1 MRALR
6 CSATF
11 AFVLAMSACAPAPGP
26 GVLGYDEFKAQAFHD
41 PETDT
46 YVVNGDEL
54 IDSEQAMRDAYDA
67 YVESAAQAR
76 DAEDGIATASQDLI
90 VNRVS
95 GRDDKWA
102 AATAGNLT
110 FCVSQASFG
119 SRYTAV
125 VNAMNSATGAWE
137 ATARVNYVHATASDA
152 NCTRNTTGVVFN
164 VRQVSGAGFLARS
177 FFPSSSRANREVLI
191 DSTSFGTITP
201 FTLAGILRHELGH
214 TLGFRHEHTRPEAR
228 TCFEDNNWRALTTYD
243 AASVMH
249 YPQCNGTNRGDLVL
263 TTRDKTGARALY
275 P

>member
-1 MRALR
+1 VRAVQSSL
-6 CSATF
+6 SI
-11 AFVLAMSACAPAPGP
+11 AFVLGVTACSTAPGP
-26 GVLGYDEFKAQAFHD
+26 SVLTYDQFKAQAFHD
-41 PETDT
+41 PETEI

-54 IDSEQAMRDAYDA
+54 VDSEQAMRDAYDA
-67 YVESAAQAR
+67 YVDSVA
-76 DAEDGIATASQDLI
+76 DTAEPGLSVVQQGLI
-90 VNRVS
+90 VNRVG

-102 AATAGNLT
+102 AATAANLT

-125 VNAMNSATGAWE
+125 VNAMNSATAAWE
-137 ATARVNYVHATASDA
+137 ATARVNFVHSTAADA
-152 NCTRNTTGVVFN
+152 SCTRTTSSVVFN
-164 VRQVSGAGFLARS
+164 VRQVTGQGFLARS
-177 FFPSSSRANREVLI
+177 FFPSTGRANREVQI

-214 TLGFRHEHTRPEAR
+214 TIGFRHEHTRPESG

-249 YPQCNGTNRGDLVL
+249 YPQCNGANRGDLAL
-263 TTRDKTGARALY
+263 TARDKSGARALY